1 MVLPVVTRQPRDAQK
16 LPFHRHDHRVS
27 GDSFENGPI
36 GEDSLMVVVF
46 GEISR
51 QMTKTRR
58 VRAVRLFFLRTHL
71 I

>member
-1 MVLPVVTRQPRDAQK
+1 MA
-16 LPFHRHDHRVS
+16 
-27 GDSFENGPI
+27 
-36 GEDSLMVVVF
+36 VVF

-58 VRAVRLFFLRTHL
+58 VRAVRLFSLRTHL